1 MKKNKIELLI
11 TVVLSVLAW
20 AYFYLFSKK
29 LDGIETVL
37 VVGVIFLIVFIVG
50 FIVRKFLKNEEK

>member
-20 AYFYLFSKK
+20 VYFYLFSKK

-50 FIVRKFLKNEEK
+50 FIVRKFFKNEEK

>member
-50 FIVRKFLKNEEK
+50 FIVRKFFKNEEK